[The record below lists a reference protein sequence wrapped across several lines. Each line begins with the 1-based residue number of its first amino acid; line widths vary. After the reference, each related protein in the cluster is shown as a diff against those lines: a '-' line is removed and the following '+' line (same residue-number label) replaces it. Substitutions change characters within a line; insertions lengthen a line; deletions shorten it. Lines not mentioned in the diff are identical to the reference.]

1 MLVVLSFFSGYLF
14 LLGYP
19 LTRAVRSRSDPFA
32 YVGLSMAAGLL
43 LQFCGILAGLALPH
57 VLVLGAAVALW
68 SIWLLA
74 VDRRARSRP
83 RIPPTRGTA
92 VTVVLIATVLLVHYL
107 QIFAEP
113 LYRWDARSIWFFHAR
128 MIWLAQGLGSG
139 WDHPSLAFSH
149 PDYPKLVPSLAA
161 QVAYLAGHWNEYAP
175 KGGLFLMLVPAV
187 LLLFGCR
194 TIRGSFVLMVV
205 LLFVSQYAGLSN
217 GYMDGYLVLYAALAL
232 LLFGRLLS
240 SHNRADFYAGTCA
253 LGIVAALKNEGTLF
267 ACCTIAALVMVI
279 GPRQLARAAARSR
292 TEPRL
297 LLIPCLA
304 ILPVLLWTLRK
315 AAWGVRN
322 DMTGDVAGAVAHVAS
337 RLSDGASP
345 QYVFEYPDGARE
357 RRLGRWRCSRAA
369 DRVRIG
375 EALHDSSRHT
385 AGDGDGQLLLCGTV
399 LCVFEH
405 AAWSRLSPLDLRGP
419 HDGRRPHRALC
430 RPCTSR
436 CPISKL
442 PRQRHCRWLPA
453 KDLRARAADLQVMR
467 SASLTRSGALSRF
480 QGTSR
485 LLKRCAKTG
494 EPVNR

>member
-1 MLVVLSFFSGYLF
+1 MLVVLSLFSGYLF

-19 LTRAVRSRSDPFA
+19 LTRAVRNRSDPFA

-43 LQFCGILAGLALPH
+43 LQFCGVLAGLAL
-57 VLVLGAAVALW
+57 AACPGSRRGCRAVEH
-68 SIWLLA
+68 LA
-74 VDRRARSRP
+74 AGRRSAARERGP

-92 VTVVLIATVLLVHYL
+92 VAVVLIAAVLLVHYL

-187 LLLFGCR
+187 LLLFGFR
-194 TIRGSFVLMVV
+194 TNRASFLMIVV
-205 LLFVSQYAGLSN
+205 LLLFSQYAWLSN
-217 GYMDGYLVLYAALAL
+217 GYMDGYVVLYAALAL

-240 SHNRADFYAGTCA
+240 SRNRADFYAATCA

-267 ACCTIAALVMVI
+267 AFCTIAALVAVI
-279 GPRQLARAAARSR
+279 GPRQLAHAAARSR

-322 DMTGDVAGAVAHVAS
+322 DMTGDVAGAIARVAS

-345 QYVFEYPDGARE
+345 QYVFKYHDGARE

-369 DRVRIG
+369 DRVRTG
-375 EALHDSSRHT
+375 EALHDSSRHA
-385 AGDGDGQLLLCGTV
+385 AGGGGG
-399 LCVFEH
+399 H
-405 AAWSRLSPLDLRGP
+405 AFTLWRSIFAYLSTPHWSASF
-419 HDGRRPHRALC
+419 
-430 RPCTSR
+430 TSR
-436 CPISKL
+436 P
-442 PRQRHCRWLPA
+442 PRPARWQA
-453 KDLRARAADLQVMR
+453 
-467 SASLTRSGALSRF
+467 SASRSSSRCI
-480 QGTSR
+480 S
-485 LLKRCAKTG
+485 
-494 EPVNR
+494 

>member
-1 MLVVLSFFSGYLF
+1 LLVVLSLFSGYFF

-19 LTRAVRSRSDPFA
+19 LTRAVRGRSDPFA

-43 LQFCGILAGLALPH
+43 IQFCGVLAGLALPH
-57 VLVLGAAVALW
+57 ILVLGAVVALW

-74 VDRRARSRP
+74 GDRRARSRP

-92 VTVVLIATVLLVHYL
+92 VAVGVIATVLLVHYL

-161 QVAYLAGHWNEYAP
+161 QVASLAGHWNEYAP

-187 LLLFGCR
+187 LLLFGFR
-194 TIRGSFVLMVV
+194 TIRASFLLMVV
-205 LLFVSQYAGLSN
+205 LLLFSQYAWLSN
-217 GYMDGYLVLYAALAL
+217 GYMDGYVVLYAALAL

-240 SHNRADFYAGTCA
+240 SHNRADFYAGTVA

-267 ACCTIAALVMVI
+267 ACCMIAALVIVI
-279 GPRQLARAAARSR
+279 GPRHLAHAAARSR

-322 DMTGDVAGAVAHVAS
+322 DMTGDLAGAIAHVAS
-337 RLSDGASP
+337 RLSDGASA
-345 QYVFEYPDGARE
+345 QYVLKYLTVRGSDFWVAGAALVPLVVFALVKRFTIP
-357 RRLGRWRCSRAA
+357 RGTLLAA
-369 DRVRIG
+369 ATAILYFAALYFAYLSTPHDLDFHLSTSAARTMAGVRI
-375 EALHDSSRHT
+375 ALFVALYFLMADFETPAAT
-385 AGDGDGQLLLCGTV
+385 APLVSVEG
-399 LCVFEH
+399 
-405 AAWSRLSPLDLRGP
+405 SPN
-419 HDGRRPHRALC
+419 
-430 RPCTSR
+430 
-436 CPISKL
+436 
-442 PRQRHCRWLPA
+442 
-453 KDLRARAADLQVMR
+453 
-467 SASLTRSGALSRF
+467 
-480 QGTSR
+480 
-485 LLKRCAKTG
+485 
-494 EPVNR
+494 VNC